1 MRYGFDM
8 DSLKNADVTELI
20 FMVRGGSFADE
31 AFAELIKRY
40 TPLLKKRIATYFGSV
55 ATEDSEP
62 MQEASIA
69 LHSAA
74 MTYDSDKCDGVTF
87 GLYASVCVSNRLKS
101 LIKAKSKDSDRTDDF
116 LSLDRVA
123 SGVNLENAIV
133 TRDVC
138 DRVMKEAKALLSDFE
153 YDVFRLGF
161 ERCSTKDIADAL
173 GKSPKS
179 IDNAKFRISK
189 RLRESDTI
197 RKILSDF

>member
-8 DSLKNADVTELI
+8 DSIKIVDIAELVS
-20 FMVRGGSFADE
+20 MVRVDRFADE
-31 AFAELIKRY
+31 AFAELLERY
-40 TPLLKKRIATYFGSV
+40 TPLLKKRIATYFGP
-55 ATEDSEP
+55 AAREESEP

-101 LIKAKSKDSDRTDDF
+101 LIRAKIRDSDKSDDF
-116 LSLDRVA
+116 LSLEKLS
-123 SGVNLENAIV
+123 SGVDLESSIV

-138 DRVMKEAKALLSDFE
+138 DRVMKEAKELLSDFE
-153 YDVFRLGF
+153 YEVFRLGF
-161 ERCSTKDIADAL
+161 ERYTTRDIAKEL
-173 GKSPKS
+173 GKSAKS

-189 RLRESDTI
+189 RLRSSDTI
-197 RKILSDF
+197 RNILSDV